1 MIYKDFNG
9 KKLSQLGFGAMRLP
23 VTGGDDSRIDVKETE
38 KMVAYAM
45 EHGINYYDTAY
56 GYHGGNSERVMGSIL
71 LKYPRDSYYLAS
83 KFPGYDLGNMGKVKE
98 IFAEQ
103 LEKTGHDYFDFYMF
117 HNLCEM
123 NVDYYLDPSYGIYD
137 YLMEMKKQGR
147 IKHLGVSA
155 HAEIPTLKRFLEAY
169 GKDMEFCQL
178 QLNYL
183 DWTFQKDREKVE
195 LLKQYNIPVW
205 VMEPLRGG
213 KLAELSEEYL
223 KVLEPYKSVGKPVDW
238 AFRFLQSIPEV
249 KVVLSG
255 MSDMEQLADNIRIF
269 EEDRPLKNEEMQA
282 ILKVGDLMQGKK
294 SIPCTGCNYCISHC
308 PQGLEIPRLI
318 ALYNE
323 HVLTVE
329 SGQFGFIAPMALA
342 AIPAEKQPKSCL
354 HCGECEKV
362 CPQQIKISEAMR
374 DFVKVIG

>member
-1 MIYKDFNG
+1 MIYKDFKG

-23 VTGGDDSRIDVKETE
+23 VTDGDDSRIDVKETE

-255 MSDMEQLADNIRIF
+255 MSDTEQLADNIRIF
-269 EEDRPLKNEEMQA
+269 EEDRPLKEDEMQA
-282 ILKVGDLMQGKK
+282 ILKVGDMMQEKK
-294 SIPCTGCNYCISHC
+294 SIPCTACNYCISHC